1 MKTDKHKLQ
10 AALVRSFFD
19 AFSSGV
25 IDCGQGSVQERR
37 QPQNVKR
44 AMLDYYEQI
53 APAFFE
59 TVFFPLAVIH
69 SGYEEMERMVRKAHQ
84 QRMDMRSMLL
94 AACGSEASY
103 EALVAEYKRNFSA
116 LLEGACLSV
125 ADHLAACA
133 KQQEGEGID
142 TDQAIELTVRAMVR
156 AYASGL
162 RLAGGQGASFRQASL
177 YRLLLNA
184 MNVLLHDEKLDYSD
198 CGESITAMLVKAC
211 GSEQR
216 FAVATAEMDRAQ
228 QDIMG

>member
-1 MKTDKHKLQ
+1 MKTDKRKLQ

-44 AMLDYYEQI
+44 AMLNYYEQI

-69 SGYEEMERMVRKAHQ
+69 SDYEEMERMVRKAHQ

-94 AACGSEASY
+94 AACGSE
-103 EALVAEYKRNFSA
+103 K
-116 LLEGACLSV
+116 
-125 ADHLAACA
+125 
-133 KQQEGEGID
+133 
-142 TDQAIELTVRAMVR
+142 
-156 AYASGL
+156 
-162 RLAGGQGASFRQASL
+162 
-177 YRLLLNA
+177 
-184 MNVLLHDEKLDYSD
+184 
-198 CGESITAMLVKAC
+198 
-211 GSEQR
+211 R
-216 FAVATAEMDRAQ
+216 FAVAKAAMDRAQ

>member
-94 AACGSEASY
+94 AACGSEACY

-116 LLEGACLSV
+116 LLEGACPSV
-125 ADHLAACA
+125 AATSLPA
-133 KQQEGEGID
+133 QSSR
-142 TDQAIELTVRAMVR
+142 RAR
-156 AYASGL
+156 A
-162 RLAGGQGASFRQASL
+162 
-177 YRLLLNA
+177 
-184 MNVLLHDEKLDYSD
+184 
-198 CGESITAMLVKAC
+198 SIPTRR
-211 GSEQR
+211 SN
-216 FAVATAEMDRAQ
+216 
-228 QDIMG
+228 